1 MKWIRQYR
9 LSSALDAGK
18 PSSPSQQASVDSPE
32 LEEFARAMGKLDE
45 RLKAE
50 KPGAESP
57 PFLHNAIMARVRA
70 SEQQSYSNG
79 ALWRW
84 WAAPAGAA
92 LLIACF
98 LGLVYFARQAAHTLP
113 APKPQQEVAAVPG
126 KVLSPLSTEMDKLQL
141 DLERTARFLVA
152 SVPEMDDLK
161 PEF

>member
-9 LSSALDAGK
+9 LSSALDEGK
-18 PSSPSQQASVDSPE
+18 VPSASDRSPTEMSE
-32 LEEFARAMGKLDE
+32 MEEFAAAMGKLDK

-50 KPGAESP
+50 DPRPEFP
-57 PFLHNAIMARVRA
+57 PFLHSAIMARVRA
-70 SEQQSYSNG
+70 SKQESHSNG

-84 WAAPAGAA
+84 WAAPAGAT

-113 APKPQQEVAAVPG
+113 VPKPQQEVVAVPG
-126 KVLSPLSTEMDKLQL
+126 KVLSPLSTEMEKLQG

-152 SVPEMDDLK
+152 SVPEIDDL
-161 PEF
+161 